1 MNAVSN
7 YSCLRLHVFN
17 HFPSSTR
24 RIYFSNEWNFL
35 CGEKRIDSRPSFVSL
50 RANRSRCC
58 VIRASKSDY
67 YATLNLN
74 RNATLQEIKASY
86 RKLAREY
93 HPDMNKSPGAE
104 EKFKEI
110 GAAYE
115 VLSDDEKRSLYD
127 RFGESGI
134 QGEFGGT
141 GFSPRGMD
149 PFEVFDSYFGESS
162 GVFGGR
168 GDFGDSGFKFRNKR
182 NQNLDI
188 WYNLSL
194 SFEESIFGGKRDIE
208 VNHFETCHKCNGTG
222 AKSSNCIKSCVE
234 CGGKGGVMRTHR
246 TPFGVVSQ
254 VSTCLKCEGEG
265 KIITDNCQKCNGQGR
280 VQSKQSIKVDVPP
293 GVSSGVTIQVQGGG
307 NYDEKRGAVGDLYL
321 SFQVSQKPGVWR
333 EGLNLYSKISIDF
346 TEAIIG
352 TVLKVETVEGLRNL
366 PIPPGTQPGETLKLH
381 SMGVPNMKRPSERG
395 DHHFIVTVEIPKL
408 ISDRERILVDELA
421 SLRASSRDHS
431 KGAFKGH
438 PDKDKTRTTM
448 NHESS
453 KEAGKAASLWRSLQ
467 NVLWQS
473 RSQSRFASTSVTA
486 PSPVFME
493 SAGAGRSLVISV
505 CTFFIIACIFT
516 LISGITP
523 SKMLIKRHIRAPS
536 SHKSIQK
543 KASD

>member
-208 VNHFETCHKCNGTG
+208 
-222 AKSSNCIKSCVE
+222 
-234 CGGKGGVMRTHR
+234 
-246 TPFGVVSQ
+246 